1 MLKNALMITA
11 LAFFSTALAGCH
23 LYFEDDDGGNNR
35 PGYTYCD
42 ETGCYDCDDW
52 GCYPGDGRG
61 EPGWT
66 CTSNYD
72 CAGGC
77 YCSDDGFCEEAGF
90 CSNDSECAPGF
101 ECDDRASCVPEGST
115 DVCTSDASCPS
126 GSFCDEQSGACVG
139 SWTCDDGAPGADESC
154 GMGFECDER
163 NTCVPQPCTDDGMC
177 QEGCYC
183 DEVAGDCI
191 ETATC
196 DASGGC
202 FGDLVCDLDR
212 NTCVPPDEI
221 GPTCQGDVFC
231 EIDPPVCPVGSTPA
245 IESGCYTGACMAK
258 TDCPDGA
265 PFECSDLN
273 NDENACIG
281 NNSCSTVYKGV
292 NCTSPGGDECT
303 GGSVNCTCESFEY
316 DYCEAI

>member
-11 LAFFSTALAGCH
+11 LTFFSTALAGCH
-23 LYFEDDDGGNNR
+23 LYFGDDDR
-35 PGYTYCD
+35 PRNDGYTYCD
-42 ETGCYDCDDW
+42 ETGCYECDDW
-52 GCYPGDGRG
+52 GCYPSDGRG

-77 YCSDDGFCEEAGF
+77 FCSDDGFCEEAGF
-90 CSNDSECAPGF
+90 CSSDAECAAGF
-101 ECDDRASCVPEGST
+101 ECDDG
-115 DVCTSDASCPS
+115 DA
-126 GSFCDEQSGACVG
+126 
-139 SWTCDDGAPGADESC
+139 GADESC

-183 DEVAGDCI
+183 DEGAGECI

-196 DASGGC
+196 DANGGC
-202 FGDLVCDLDR
+202 FGNLVCDLNR
-212 NTCVPPDEI
+212 NTCVPPEEI
-221 GPTCQGDVFC
+221 GPTCQGDVSC
-231 EIDPPVCPVGSTPA
+231 NVDAPVCPVGSTA
-245 IESGCYTGACMAK
+245 VIEDGCYTGACMAK

-273 NDENACIG
+273 NDENACIA
-281 NNSCSTVYKGV
+281 SDACSTVYNGV
-292 NCTSPGGDECT
+292 NCTSADGSECT
-303 GGSVNCTCESFEY
+303 GASVDCTCESFVY
-316 DYCEAI
+316 ASCEEI